1 MMYNKYTERM
11 FAERVFFEFILII
24 YEYISECINIFKYKD
39 STGVVVG
46 FYSPDCAHGI
56 GVGGLHLP
64 YDNSIKKNTR
74 YNINKFKKW

>member
-39 STGVVVG
+39 
-46 FYSPDCAHGI
+46 
-56 GVGGLHLP
+56 
-64 YDNSIKKNTR
+64 
-74 YNINKFKKW
+74 